1 MVITKQITDI
11 QKQKLKAR
19 PLEKMVANEVL
30 GEINRDFGELK
41 TATTAKKIKLDYVD
55 ILNSPINADLS
66 QKIDLL
72 KARTALVLP
81 FFQIGKKIRVAVVDP
96 QKIETQKF
104 LTELHKDGLETFLAL
119 ASRTGLLAKI
129 EQIKTLRPHR
139 PAEFRNKDAEKN
151 LKDYELEL
159 RALEK
164 LDEETQTLS
173 AKESLNRIFIGALR
187 TGASDVHFQPDE
199 RKVDLRFRVDGIL
212 QKIVEL
218 NHKVGNEILNQLKY
232 ESKLRLNV
240 ENTPQD
246 GRTSFLANDRK
257 IDVRVSTLPTE
268 FGESAVCRILDSG
281 KKVRTF
287 EELGFANTTLVNL
300 KKAMR
305 LREGMI
311 LIVGPTGSGKTTTL
325 YTLLSN
331 FNNSERK
338 IGTLE
343 NPIEYHLK
351 NVVQSQIDEE
361 AGYTF
366 SNGLRALLRQDP
378 DILMVGEIRDEATA
392 ETAAQAAMTGHIMLS
407 TLHTSSATEVIPRL
421 LNLKLR
427 PFVLNSVLSLVV
439 AQRLVRRPC
448 EKCAIKSKPDDQQIK
463 IFEKFFAVIKTKN
476 PNLKLE
482 IPKLLWQIN
491 GCKIC
496 GGTGYRGQIVIAES
510 FLIDDQVKDL
520 ILRNAS
526 TTEIKKY
533 IYQKGSLSFAED
545 GILKVSAGLTTLDE
559 IERVIDL
566 DLNLN

>member
-1 MVITKQITDI
+1 MVITKQTTDI